1 MTELAVVVPCFNER
15 DNLVPLIA
23 GINQALAGIDYEVIV
38 VDDDSEDGTAARAR
52 ELARLNPRIRV
63 IQRIHRRGLSSAVIE
78 GMMATSAPYA
88 AVIDADM
95 QHDEAVLPDMLHLL
109 KNQQLDIVIGTR
121 HAEGGSM
128 GAFSSGRVR
137 LSNAGKMIS
146 RAVCRVD
153 ISDPMSGFFLLDRR
167 FLDEVVR
174 DLSQTGFKILVDILA
189 SAKRPVRFAEAP
201 YSFRLR
207 QRGESKL
214 DIVVGLEFAQLVVH
228 KWIGGWIPLTYVMFG
243 IVGAIGVLFNLA
255 LLYTLERFGLKF
267 SSAFIV
273 SAMLVI
279 AVNFV
284 LNNVFTFRSRRLRGI
299 SFAVGLLIFYAGC
312 AIGLAVN
319 LEIATGLKAGGIPEV
334 LAGLIGVT
342 LGSVW
347 NYAISSL
354 FVWQV
359 KRRFN
364 SAQNTARAL
373 VNT

>member
-15 DNLVPLIA
+15 ENLVPLITA
-23 GINQALAGIDYEVIV
+23 IDRALSGIDYEIII

-52 ELARLNPRIRV
+52 ELARSNPRVRV

-95 QHDEAVLPDMLHLL
+95 QHDEAILPYMLHVL
-109 KNQQLDIVIGTR
+109 KAQRLDIVIGTR
-121 HAEGGSM
+121 NAEGGSM
-128 GAFSSGRVR
+128 GGFSAERVR
-137 LSNAGKMIS
+137 LSNAGKRIS

-174 DLSQTGFKILVDILA
+174 ELSQTGFKILVDILA

-214 DIVVGLEFAQLVVH
+214 DIVVGLEFGQLIVH
-228 KWIGGWIPLTYVMFG
+228 KWIGGFVPLTYVIFG
-243 IVGAIGVLFNLA
+243 MVGALGVLLNMA
-255 LLYTLERFGLKF
+255 LLYILEVLGLKF
-267 SSAFIV
+267 SSAFIL
-273 SAMLVI
+273 SATLVI
-279 AVNFV
+279 AINFV
-284 LNNVFTFRSRRLRGI
+284 LNNLLTFRSRRLRGI
-299 SFAVGLLIFYAGC
+299 SFALGLLIFYAGC
-312 AIGLAVN
+312 GIGLAAN
-319 LEIATGLKAGGIPEV
+319 LEIAKALKAGGIPEL

-347 NYAISSL
+347 NYAISSV

-359 KRRFN
+359 KRHFS
-364 SAQNTARAL
+364 SAQQTARTL